1 MSDWTS
7 GYVADLDYTHEF
19 FNELTPAVMA
29 LAAVSRGHKHG
40 LNKKNLSY
48 CELGCGQGFTANLL
62 AAANPH
68 IEFHAMDFNPA
79 HIAGAAELAEETQLD
94 NVHFYERSFADFD
107 QETALPEQFD
117 IIALHG
123 VMSWVSLENQQ
134 LIIDFIGRR
143 LKAGGMVYVSYNSL
157 SAWASAMPLR
167 RILVDHAGQNTGPLE
182 ARIDEALVFAKQ
194 LEQAGA
200 KFFRD
205 NPSAS
210 ARLQSADSMSRNY
223 LAHELFN
230 ADWTPFHFADLAGE
244 LSQAKV
250 SFVGPANIMDHLD
263 DLSLT
268 PQQIEILQAESDPV
282 RRESLRDVLV
292 NEQFRVDL
300 FVKGAQKFTERG
312 AIGAWFETPLTLME
326 RYNGGQLKRSWRL
339 GAIKLD
345 HAEYAPIL
353 EALGSGPA
361 TVRSL
366 LDQGAFGSMTWAKIS
381 RLLTI
386 LVGTGALAPCL
397 PLEGLEARR
406 ARCQVFNLEIC
417 KRAEDSEALRF
428 LASPVTGS
436 AVALDRFE
444 QLFLL
449 ALSEGKQDPMDW
461 AALVWSIL
469 SAQGQRLQHDGRVLE
484 HDAENLAVLQARAK
498 AFAARRLP
506 VCKSLGLL
514 LTPEMET
521 ASETVLEAELEM
533 AGLSNADASQVHC
546 TAVA

>member
-1 MSDWTS
+1 MGDWTS
-7 GYVADLDYTHEF
+7 GYVADLDYTHDF
-19 FNELTPAVMA
+19 FNEMSPPMMA

-68 IEFHAMDFNPA
+68 IDFHAMDFNPA
-79 HIAGAAELAEETQLD
+79 HIAGATALAEETKLD
-94 NVHFYERSFADFD
+94 NVHFYERSFADFE
-107 QETALPEQFD
+107 QETGLPEQFD

-123 VMSWVSLENQQ
+123 VMSWVSQENQQ

-143 LKAGGMVYVSYNSL
+143 LKAGGMVYVSFNSL

-167 RILVDHAGQNTGPLE
+167 RILVDHAAQGTGPLE
-182 ARIDEALVFAKQ
+182 DRIDAALGFARQ
-194 LEQAGA
+194 LEHAGA
-200 KFFRD
+200 NFFRD

-210 ARLQSADSMSRNY
+210 ARLQSAGGMSRNY

-230 ADWTPFHFADLAGE
+230 VDWTPFHFADMASS

-250 SFVGPANIMDHLD
+250 SFMGSSNILEHLD

-268 PQQIEILQAESDPV
+268 PQQIAVLDAENDPV
-282 RRESLRDVLV
+282 RRESLRDVLI
-292 NEQFRVDL
+292 NEQFRTDL

-312 AIGAWFETPLTLME
+312 AIGAWFQTPLTLMV
-326 RYNGGQLKRSWRL
+326 RYNGGQLKQSWRL
-339 GAIKLD
+339 GEIDWD
-345 HAEYAPIL
+345 HKEYGPIL
-353 EALGSGPA
+353 DTLSSGPA

-366 LDQGAFGSMTWAKIS
+366 LDQGAFGSMTWGEIS

-386 LVGTGALAPCL
+386 LVGSGIVAPCL

-406 ARCQVFNLEIC
+406 ERCQDFNLAIC
-417 KRAEDSEALRF
+417 KRAEDSGTLGF

-449 ALSEGKQDPMDW
+449 ALSEGQKDPMDW

-469 SAQGQRLQHDGRVLE
+469 SAQGQRVQHEGRILE
-484 HDAENLAVLQARAK
+484 HDEENLAVLQARAK
-498 AFAARRLP
+498 AFAVRRLP

-514 LTPEMET
+514 LTQEP
-521 ASETVLEAELEM
+521 EAEPDAKLQR
-533 AGLSNADASQVHC
+533 ADSSVADTVQSHY

>member
-40 LNKKNLSY
+40 LNKKSLSY

-157 SAWASAMPLR
+157 SAWAAAMPLR

-300 FVKGAQKFTERG
+300 FVKGAQNFTERG

-339 GAIKLD
+339 GAIKFD

-449 ALSEGKQDPMDW
+449 ALSEGKQNPMDW

-533 AGLSNADASQVHC
+533 AGLSNADASQMHC